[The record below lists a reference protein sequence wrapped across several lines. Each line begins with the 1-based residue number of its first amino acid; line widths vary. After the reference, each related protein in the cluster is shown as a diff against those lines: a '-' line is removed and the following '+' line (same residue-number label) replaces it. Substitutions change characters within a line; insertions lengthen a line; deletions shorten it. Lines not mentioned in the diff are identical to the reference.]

1 MKNFIKLFLLN
12 HENTIS
18 TSGAA
23 DYENTLL
30 GRLLTTKLNT
40 LPAANID

>member
-18 TSGAA
+18 TIGAA

-30 GRLLTTKLNT
+30 GRLLTTKLNVVVVSG
-40 LPAANID
+40 NE